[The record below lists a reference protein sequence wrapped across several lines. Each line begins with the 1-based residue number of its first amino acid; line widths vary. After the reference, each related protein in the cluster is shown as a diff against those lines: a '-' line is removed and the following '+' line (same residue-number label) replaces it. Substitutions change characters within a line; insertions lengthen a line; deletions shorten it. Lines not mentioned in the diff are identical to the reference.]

1 MTDSTTLVL
10 GLGVAGQAVLEA
22 LVHRGVKALAVDD
35 APGDAAQRCA
45 ERLGVSLVKAPDP
58 TDWPLLL
65 EGVAEVAMGPG
76 IPDSHP
82 CHVAARV
89 ALSLIHI

>member
-45 ERLGVSLVKAPDP
+45 ERLGVSLVTVSYTHLTLP
-58 TDWPLLL
+58 TILL
-65 EGVAEVAMGPG
+65 V
-76 IPDSHP
+76 
-82 CHVAARV
+82 
-89 ALSLIHI
+89 